1 MATLQKLRNKAGVL
15 LAAVIFIALAAFIL
29 GDLLQSGGSMLR
41 GKQMQI
47 GKIDG
52 ENVDYTEFQTKYDEI
67 AKIYKSNNQTNNLD
81 EDAHQQILNQAWDA
95 LVQEK
100 IMSGIYKNLGIDIT
114 SEEVFDMVQGKN
126 LHPIITQIF
135 GDPQTRQVNK
145 ANVIQFLKYI
155 EENPDAPQKES
166 WLNIENQIITTKK
179 LSKYTDLIAKSLY
192 ANSLQAKLSIPE
204 KNIVADLKFIQKKFS
219 DMPDSEVSITES
231 DLKKYYEENK
241 EIYEQKAKRTISYV
255 VFDIKPSP
263 EDDAEALNWINNI
276 KGEFERASDN
286 MQFVN
291 MNSDTRFSGQFQAPK
306 DITSPISEWV
316 SYASINDIYG
326 PIKDGET
333 YKLFKL
339 NDSKML
345 PDSVKASHILIRV
358 QNAENLK
365 AAESTIDSLKN
376 KIESGRTTFEQA
388 AKDNSEDGSAELGG
402 DLGWFKPGMMV
413 PEFDKAAF
421 ESEKGEIVKVQTQFG
436 FHLLKVTEQG
446 TKSKHYQLAIVDRSV
461 TASTA
466 TYQKLYSEA
475 SKFAANAQDLDGF
488 NKYASQQLLKA
499 NTITVGENDRSIA
512 GIGTARAI
520 IRPAFTEAEVGELII
535 GVDRSPVF
543 ELENKFVV
551 SALVSADEA
560 GIQEY
565 SKVKSA
571 VQLAVIKE
579 KKQEKLAEKFSSA
592 KSSSIESTA
601 SALGLNVEEA
611 SGFRLAFGSVNA
623 IGYEP
628 VVNGAV
634 AALDVNQLSNPIV
647 GRNGVY
653 MIQLTNKSG
662 SSTGNIEAEKQSLY
676 QTSNYRA
683 SYQAFETIK
692 ENTEIVDKRS
702 KFY

>member
-15 LAAVIFIALAAFIL
+15 LAAVIFIALASFVL
-29 GDLLQSGGSMLR
+29 GDLLQSGGSILR

-52 ENVDYTEFQTKYDEI
+52 ESIDYTEFQAKYDEI

-81 EDAHQQILNQAWDA
+81 ENAHQQILNQAWENI
-95 LVQEK
+95 VQDK
-100 IMSGIYKNLGIDIT
+100 IMSKIYDELGIEIT

-126 LHPIITQIF
+126 LHPIISQIF

-166 WLNIENQIITTKK
+166 WLNIEDQIITTKK
-179 LSKYTDLIAKSLY
+179 MSKYTDLVSKALY
-192 ANSLQAKLSIPE
+192 ANSLQAKISIPE
-204 KNIVADLKFIQKKFS
+204 NNVVANMKFIQKKYS
-219 DMPDSEVSITES
+219 DVPDSEVSYKES
-231 DLKKYYEENK
+231 DLKEYYESNK
-241 EIYEQKAKRTISYV
+241 ESFKQKAKRTISYV
-255 VFDIKPSP
+255 VYNITPST
-263 EDDAEALNWINNI
+263 EDDSEALKWITEI
-276 KGEFERASDN
+276 KGEFERATDN
-286 MQFVN
+286 VQFVN
-291 MNSDTRFSGQFQAPK
+291 MNADTRFSGMYQTPK
-306 DITSPISEWV
+306 EIISPISDWV
-316 SYASINDIYG
+316 TYANVNDVYG
-326 PIKDGET
+326 PIRDGNI

-339 NDSKML
+339 NDTKVL
-345 PDSVKASHILIRV
+345 PDSVQASHILIRV
-358 QNAENLK
+358 QSAEEEKK
-365 AAESTIDSLKN
+365 AEAKLDSIKEKIDA
-376 KIESGRTTFEQA
+376 GRVTFEQA
-388 AKDNSEDGSAELGG
+388 AKDNSQDGSAEMGG

-421 ESEKGEIVKVQTQFG
+421 ESKKGEIVKVKTQFG
-436 FHLLKVTEQG
+436 YHLLKVTNQG
-446 TKSKHYQLAIVDRSV
+446 STSKHYQLAIVDREV

-466 TYQKLYSEA
+466 TYQKLYTEA
-475 SKFAANAQDLDGF
+475 SKFAANSQDLDGF
-488 NKYASQQLLKA
+488 RKYAAQQQL
-499 NTITVGENDRSIA
+499 NPQTITVAENDRSIA
-512 GIGTARAI
+512 GIGAARAI
-520 IRPAFTEAEVGELII
+520 IRPSFTETEVGELII
-535 GVDRSPVF
+535 GGDRSPVF

-551 SALVSADEA
+551 AALVSSEEE
-560 GIQEY
+560 GIQEFA
-565 SKVKSA
+565 KVKAA
-571 VQLAVIKE
+571 VELAVIKE
-579 KKQEKLAEKFSSA
+579 KKQEKLFEKFNNA

-601 SALGLNVEEA
+601 SSLGLQVEEA

-634 AALDVNQLSNPIV
+634 AALEVNQVSNPII

-662 SSTGNIEAEKQSLY
+662 STTGNIETEKKNLY
-676 QTSNYRA
+676 QTLNYRA

-692 ENTEIVDKRS
+692 ENTDIVDKRY